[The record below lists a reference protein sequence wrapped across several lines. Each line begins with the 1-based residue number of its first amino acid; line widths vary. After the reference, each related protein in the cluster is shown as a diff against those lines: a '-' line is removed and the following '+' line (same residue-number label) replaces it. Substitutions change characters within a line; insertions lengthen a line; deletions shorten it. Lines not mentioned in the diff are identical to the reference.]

1 MIQKCFHHSKY
12 IYVLYVHGW
21 MDGVFS
27 DSEKHLIRNNSK
39 TKGQCNGAGM
49 DNREVFRKWG
59 IISGMAVGKLGLR
72 KQHS

>member
-1 MIQKCFHHSKY
+1 
-12 IYVLYVHGW
+12 
-21 MDGVFS
+21 MDGVS
-27 DSEKHLIRNNSK
+27 YDSEKHLIRNNSK